1 MADISK
7 ITLLD
12 GVTYDIKDSK
22 ARMVILSYGHST
34 WNDFITAYNTNTVMY
49 CRASSNS
56 NPASGSQ
63 TRLAFMAY
71 VNDATSPTNV
81 EFQYYRSVNAH
92 SESQQ
97 GDQMYVYKLTSAGTW
112 SVTVRES
119 YTKITTGNGLNKSYS
134 SGVLTLSS
142 SVYESKTAASGGTD
156 LSLVT
161 TGEKYAWNNKLS
173 SITSSDVTTALG
185 YTPPQTDTNTHRP
198 IKVNGTQV
206 LGDNTT
212 ALNLAAGTNVTL
224 SESSGTVTISSSDTN
239 THRPIKVDGA
249 QVLGDNT
256 TALDLVAGTNVTLS
270 ESSGAVTI
278 SATDTTYNPAS
289 SSTSGLMSSTDKAAL
304 DDIYDLVYGSG
315 GNAYP
320 TNLVDL
326 ALSSTSEKP
335 LANRIIYNLI
345 TDCAVNWRIDD
356 ESGLVYLVNRFGD
369 DIGDSLDIIGSK
381 TYKPSIINLLNDRT
395 ITIGQGSTATLQYS
409 YSSVDINDVD
419 DGPGTG
425 VIIVNGV
432 STQSFTVPQG
442 SNSYNVTSLLS
453 PGENSVKV
461 RITNSEGTSRELS
474 YIVILLSLT
483 LTTTL
488 VTPNAYDS
496 SVTFDYI
503 LSGYG
508 SSKTVHFEMDGT
520 ELTSDTISTSGVTT
534 TKVLAAQSAGVHTF
548 RIWATTTVNNVS
560 VTSDTLVYSM
570 IWATA
575 SLPDISVSTG
585 QYAIRYFNYDGTYLY
600 GYAANSGAAAIN
612 PVTQEL
618 ISAPT
623 KSGTSDI
630 TYTFSGWADLPA
642 SVSKDC
648 AVLAQYTTSYRVIF
662 MNGSDTFDTQWI
674 VSGNNATNPSTSP
687 TKAEDND
694 YAYTFAGWTTTSG
707 GTSVEANALTNVTA
721 ARTVYAVYTTTNK
734 YTVRFMNGTT
744 VLQTSRVVA
753 GSNATYTGTEPTS
766 SESGFVFNGWLPS
779 PNNIQADTDCMAQF
793 LDTNTEVSKF
803 FRRTH
808 TSYESVASS

>member
-34 WNDFITAYNTNTVMY
+34 WTDFINAYNNNAVVY

-71 VNDATSPTNV
+71 VNDGASPTNV
-81 EFQYYRSVNAH
+81 EFQYYRSVSSH
-92 SESQQ
+92 SDSQQ
-97 GDQMYVYKLTSAGTW
+97 GDQVYVYKLTSAGTW

-119 YTKITTGNGLNKSYS
+119 YTKIVAGNGMSGSYS
-134 SGVLTLSS
+134 SGVLTLNN
-142 SVYESKTAASGGTD
+142 SVYQSKTAASGGTD

-161 TGEKYAWNNKLS
+161 TGEKYVWDNKLS

-198 IKVNGTQV
+198 IKVDGTQV

-212 ALNLAAGTNVTL
+212 
-224 SESSGTVTISSSDTN
+224 
-239 THRPIKVDGA
+239 P
-249 QVLGDNT
+249 
-256 TALDLVAGTNVTLS
+256 LDLVAGTNITLT

-278 SATDTTYNPAS
+278 SSSGESYDPAT
-289 SSTSGLMSSTDKAAL
+289 TSADGLMSSTDKVAL
-304 DDIYDLVYGSG
+304 DALYELVYGAG
-315 GNAYP
+315 AQVYP

-326 ALSSTSEKP
+326 TLSSTSSKP
-335 LANRIIYNLI
+335 LANYIVYNLFS
-345 TDCAVNWRIDD
+345 DCAVNWRIDED
-356 ESGLVYLVNRFGD
+356 TGLATLVNRFGD
-369 DIGDSLDIIGSK
+369 DIGDALDIMNSK
-381 TYKPSIINLLNDRT
+381 TYHPSLTNLLNDRT
-395 ITIGQGSTATLQYS
+395 LTIGQGSTATLQYS
-409 YSSVDINDVD
+409 YASIDENDID
-419 DGPGTG
+419 DGAGTG
-425 VIIVNGV
+425 VVIVNGTA
-432 STQSFTVPQG
+432 TQSFTVPQG

-461 RITNSEGTSRELS
+461 RVTNSEGTSRELS
-474 YIVILLSLT
+474 YIVILLSLSI
-483 LTTTL
+483 TTNL
-488 VTPNAYDS
+488 VTPNAYYG
-496 SVTFDYI
+496 SVSFNYI

-575 SLPDISVSTG
+575 ALPDISVSTG

-600 GYAANSGAAAIN
+600 GYAASSGAAAIN

-721 ARTVYAVYTTTNK
+721 ARTVYAVYTATNK

-753 GSNATYTGTEPTS
+753 GNDATYTGTTPTS
-766 SESGFVFNGWLPS
+766 SEDGFVFNGWLPL
-779 PNNIQADTDCMAQF
+779 PTNIQADTDCIAQF
-793 LDTNTEVSKF
+793 LDTNTEVNKF
-803 FRRTH
+803 LRRTN